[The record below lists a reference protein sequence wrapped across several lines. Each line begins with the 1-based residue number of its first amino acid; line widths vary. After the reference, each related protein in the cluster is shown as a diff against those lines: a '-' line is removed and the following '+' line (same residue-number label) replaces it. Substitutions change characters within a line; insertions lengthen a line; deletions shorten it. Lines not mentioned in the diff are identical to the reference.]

1 MAKNTAQSKINIAR
15 NTLCKYHQFFRFMYS
30 IYFVVNVTS
39 SPAYRSRENGRY
51 HGRHSC
57 TGAESRVFL
66 DTLSANVRTAM
77 TDLVEQFFCST
88 LDDKACT
95 SCVPW
100 LGLES
105 GEVESV
111 TEYLVTDDGLYWE
124 KLQTS
129 TFLSP
134 VFEITSNTTRDT
146 ESDHS
151 KYIQLLTCIQM
162 NRQILCAFA
171 VMDSPIIADLA
182 QMNVC

>member
-1 MAKNTAQSKINIAR
+1 M
-15 NTLCKYHQFFRFMYS
+15 
-30 IYFVVNVTS
+30 
-39 SPAYRSRENGRY
+39 
-51 HGRHSC
+51 
-57 TGAESRVFL
+57 
-66 DTLSANVRTAM
+66 
-77 TDLVEQFFCST
+77 
-88 LDDKACT
+88 
-95 SCVPW
+95 
-100 LGLES
+100 
-105 GEVESV
+105 ESV